1 MVWELSSLFCLLA
14 REPRGRPRASSHQ
27 IGPSKGWHGI
37 GPIKGMARNWSN
49 QRDGTDL
56 DQSSRNGT
64 ELDLSSRNGT
74 ELDQSSRNGTEL
86 DQSSRIGTG
95 FQKKLGKTAV
105 GIELGNCC

>member
-14 REPRGRPRASSHQ
+14 REPRGRQRAGSHQ
-27 IGPSKGWHGI
+27 I

-49 QRDGTDL
+49 QRDGTEL
-56 DQSSRNGT
+56 DESSRNGT
-64 ELDLSSRNGT
+64 DLDLSSRNGT
-74 ELDQSSRNGTEL
+74 ELDQSSRN
-86 DQSSRIGTG
+86 GTG